1 MKTHPTQSANSFVFG
16 TVAES
21 KTIPTC
27 SGSMI
32 MTSSQT
38 TPRCVAE
45 GKIIQLDPVC
55 ASRAQGPSHLEVID
69 VVHLVEDHPFD
80 ISDQVGAL

>member
-1 MKTHPTQSANSFVFG
+1 
-16 TVAES
+16 
-21 KTIPTC
+21 
-27 SGSMI
+27 

-69 VVHLVEDHPFD
+69 IVHLVEDHPFD

>member
-1 MKTHPTQSANSFVFG
+1 M
-16 TVAES
+16 
-21 KTIPTC
+21 
-27 SGSMI
+27 M

-45 GKIIQLDPVC
+45 GKMFQLNQVR
-55 ASRAQGPSHLEVID
+55 ASSFQGPAHLEVVD